1 MAEAWREAQQASARF
16 AAQALAYDRY
26 RPRYPRAVFDLL
38 VREVDLAGGDKVV
51 EIGAGTGIA
60 TVPLVERRL
69 DVTAIEPAPEL
80 AELAASKVGERARV
94 EIGRYESCWLPDR
107 AALLAAFNA
116 WHWVEPV
123 LGLDRAAQLL
133 EGGGWLAL
141 VWTEVVAWGPEGF
154 DERLA
159 DIFGAPWPKRWE
171 DMAASLGP
179 VVDDERFGELHAF
192 HQFFAR
198 SLDAA
203 TFVEV
208 SRTYGGQRS
217 DQQYDALREVIS
229 DEFGGR
235 VTKTEDAV
243 VHLAQCR

>member
-1 MAEAWREAQQASARF
+1 VAEAWREARQASARF

-26 RPRYPRAVFDLL
+26 RPRYPPAVFDLL
-38 VREVDLAGGDKVV
+38 MREAGLAQGDKVV
-51 EIGAGTGIA
+51 ELGAGTGIA
-60 TVPLVERRL
+60 TLPLLERGL
-69 DVTAIEPAPEL
+69 EVTAIEPAPEL
-80 AELAASKVGERARV
+80 AELAATKVGGSARV
-94 EIGRYESCWLPDR
+94 EIDRFESCWLPDR

-123 LGLDRAAQLL
+123 LGLDRAAGLL
-133 EGGGWLAL
+133 EGGGWIAL
-141 VWTEVVAWGPEGF
+141 VWTEVVEWGPEGF

-171 DMAASLGP
+171 NVAASLGP
-179 VVDDERFGELHAF
+179 LVDDDRFGEIHTF
-192 HQFFAR
+192 HQIFAR

-217 DQQYDALREVIS
+217 DEQYEALREVIS
-229 DEFGGR
+229 DEFGGE

-243 VHLAQCR
+243 VHLAQRR